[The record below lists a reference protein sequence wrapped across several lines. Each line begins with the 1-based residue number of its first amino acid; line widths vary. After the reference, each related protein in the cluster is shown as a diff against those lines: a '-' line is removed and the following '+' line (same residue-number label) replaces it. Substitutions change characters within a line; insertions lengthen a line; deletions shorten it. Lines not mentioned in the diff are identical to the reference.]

1 MDYKRLFKLVF
12 VFTIIG
18 TPVFSQFHLPPLE
31 IQIKGGITGRE
42 IEYIRPYTNGGG
54 QTDHVYYEYIAPTV
68 SADINWNITQHFA
81 AGAYWVMGIPGNNN
95 YKWTDSNWSTS
106 GNGAASHQEYGIKL
120 RGYTGR
126 ARTLRPFVEIAYG
139 KWEMYIEQNGY
150 RMANST
156 AAFGT
161 TLGLMI
167 KLGSKLYLVLPQLN
181 VRFRSEPFY
190 FESNNQPF
198 LEIVG
203 GLSYNLGK
211 RK

>member
-1 MDYKRLFKLVF
+1 MDYRRLFKLVF
-12 VFTIIG
+12 VFTIIS

-54 QTDHVYYEYIAPTV
+54 QTEYVFYEYIAPTV
-68 SADINWNITQHFA
+68 SADINWNITQYFS
-81 AGAYWVMGIPGNNN
+81 AGAYWVIGIPGNNN
-95 YKWTDSNWSTS
+95 YKKTNGFWSTS
-106 GNGAASHQEYGIKL
+106 GNGGASHQEYGIKL
-120 RGYTGR
+120 RGSMGR
-126 ARTLRPFVEIAYG
+126 ASTLRPFVEIAYG
-139 KWEMYIEQNGY
+139 KWDMYIEQNGY

-156 AAFGT
+156 TAFGT

-190 FESNNQPF
+190 FESKNQPF
-198 LEIVG
+198 IEIVG